1 MQARREQM
9 GQAKIQQLMDSAGRH
24 YQAGQFDEAE
34 RECRQVLA
42 VEPAH
47 PDALHMLGILR
58 AQRRDFTSAAAM
70 IGRAIEVRPGMAAY
84 YANLGNV
91 LQESGQV
98 EEAIAAYRR
107 AIALAPA
114 LAEVHNNL
122 GNALQLKGEVEAA
135 LREYEQATALR
146 PDFPEAQFNRGNALQ
161 RQQRWKDA
169 IAAYRRALSLRPGY
183 AEAHLQLGMALFG
196 DGEVEPAIAE
206 YRRAIALR
214 GDLVE
219 AYGNLGRALLYQGR
233 PEEAIAEFQR
243 ALALRHDQPDIEHEL
258 GSALREVGRL
268 DESIAA
274 YQRSLATRSG
284 FADSHFGLAW
294 TYLLKGDFERGWAEY
309 EWRSGLRDAA
319 PWARNFTQPR
329 WDGSDL
335 HGRRILL
342 YAEQGFG
349 DTFLAFR
356 YVPMVVARGG
366 RVLLQCP
373 GPMLELLASQPG
385 IEQAVEDGQPTPPFE
400 VQCPLMSLPGVFGTT
415 LATIPSGQGNPRF
428 TRDGRDNRKLDGCDD
443 LWKGEAPAEPG
454 DSRVEAFGSAG
465 APPSQVSYIDAQPE
479 LVEQWRERLGKSDA
493 LQVGLV
499 WSGKPI
505 PRNRSI
511 PFEMLAPFAGIPGVR
526 WHSLQ
531 VGEPAAAARTPNAPM
546 QLLDWSAR
554 LTDFAQTAALID
566 NLDLVITIDTA
577 VAHLAGAMGK
587 PVWVMLQS
595 AADWRWLLGRDDSP
609 WYPTMRLFHQP
620 RPGDWAAVIGQV
632 TTELCRL
639 VEKP

>member
-1 MQARREQM
+1 MTGAVN
-9 GQAKIQQLMDSAGRH
+9 IQRLFDLAGRH

-135 LREYEQATALR
+135 LREYAQATALR
-146 PDFPEAQFNRGNALQ
+146 PDFPEAHFNRGNALQ

-169 IAAYRRALSLRPGY
+169 SAAYRRALSLRPGY

-284 FADSHFGLAW
+284 FADSHYGLAW

-309 EWRSGLRDAA
+309 ESRSGLGDAA
-319 PWARNFTQPR
+319 AWARHFTQPR

-356 YVPMVVARGG
+356 YVPMVVARGA
-366 RVLLQCP
+366 RILLQCP
-373 GPMLELLASQPG
+373 GPMLELLAGQSG
-385 IEQAVEDGQPTPPFE
+385 IEQAIEDGQPTPAFE
-400 VQCPLMSLPGVFGTT
+400 VQCPLMSLPGIFGTT
-415 LATIPSGQGNPRF
+415 LATIPSAVPYISA
-428 TRDGRDNRKLDGCDD
+428 D
-443 LWKGEAPAEPG
+443 PG
-454 DSRVEAFGSAG
+454 KVA
-465 APPSQVSYIDAQPE
+465 
-479 LVEQWRERLGKSDA
+479 QWREWLGKSDA

-587 PVWVMLQS
+587 PVWAMLQS
-595 AADWRWLLGRDDSP
+595 AADWRWLLGREDSP
-609 WYPTMRLFHQP
+609 WYPTMRLFRQP